1 MRDDAVQKV
10 GEPAD
15 AGAPR
20 PPDTLVA
27 GRYRLG
33 EPLGQGAVA
42 NVYRAVDVRL
52 DRQVA
57 VKVFHP
63 GQENV
68 VRARFGAE
76 ARALAR
82 LSHPGLVGIFD
93 AGVDDDRPYLVMQ
106 LVGGESLR
114 ERLLGG
120 PRSAG
125 EVLALGARLAA
136 ALAHVHANDVVH
148 RDVKPSNI
156 VLDADGA
163 PHLADFGIALLL
175 DVVRLTGANEIM
187 GTAAY
192 LAPEQILGEGVDAAA
207 DVYSLGLVL
216 LECLTGELEYPGVS
230 RVESALA
237 RLHRP
242 PRIPEG
248 IPTGLADLLR
258 AMTSRAAGDRPSA
271 SDCAARLVA
280 VAQHVSTARARRTA
294 VRRAVR
300 RRLMALPRPGTYR
313 TSAPLLSGWRRFVIA
328 GSGLAMAI
336 VASTWLFTS
345 LMPRMAPQP
354 TAENPLQQSV
364 PGPLVNVPQVVE
376 VPRGDSAMHIA
387 VGMSA
392 GGSAGPATSTGS
404 SSTPASTLA
413 TTDLSGSS
421 PVTLA
426 TTGIP
431 QDTTPLYST
440 QDSPVPTGDS
450 GPSNGHGPEISP
462 TDGSSTDGSPSSD
475 APSGTPTQDT
485 SPDDTGDQSSIDT
498 STEPPP
504 TTTTKPTRTLR

>member
-1 MRDDAVQKV
+1 MRDDAVETA
-10 GEPAD
+10 GEPAQ

-27 GRYRLG
+27 GRYRLD
-33 EPLGQGAVA
+33 EPLGKGAVA

-52 DRQVA
+52 DRKVA

-106 LVGGESLR
+106 LVDGESLR

-120 PRSAG
+120 PLSTG
-125 EVLALGARLAA
+125 EVLTLGARLAA
-136 ALAHVHANDVVH
+136 ALAHVHTNDVVH

-156 VLDADGA
+156 VLDADGS

-175 DVVRLTGANEIM
+175 DVVRMTGANEIM

-192 LAPEQILGEGVDAAA
+192 LAPEQILGEGVVAAA

-242 PRIPEG
+242 PRMPEG
-248 IPTGLADLLR
+248 IPGGLADLLR
-258 AMTSRAAGDRPSA
+258 AMTSRASGDRPSA
-271 SDCAARLVA
+271 ADCAVRLTA
-280 VAQHVSTARARRTA
+280 VAQRGTTAGARRAA
-294 VRRAVR
+294 VRRTVR
-300 RRLMALPRPGTYR
+300 RRLAALPRPGTYR
-313 TSAPLLSGWRRFVIA
+313 TSAPLLSGWRRFAIA

-345 LMPRMAPQP
+345 LMPRVAPQP
-354 TAENPLQQSV
+354 TAEDPLQQSV
-364 PGPLVNVPQVVE
+364 PGPLVNLPQVE
-376 VPRGDSAMHIA
+376 VPRGDSAVHIA
-387 VGMSA
+387 DGMSTGA
-392 GGSAGPATSTGS
+392 SAGSATDPLLSPTVGSSPATTDLTGSSPVTTVPTGVPDDPATYQYSTQESPIQIEGSSDDGDTTDVGPTGS
-404 SSTPASTLA
+404 SST
-413 TTDLSGSS
+413 
-421 PVTLA
+421 
-426 TTGIP
+426 
-431 QDTTPLYST
+431 
-440 QDSPVPTGDS
+440 
-450 GPSNGHGPEISP
+450 
-462 TDGSSTDGSPSSD
+462 DGSSSSD
-475 APSGTPTQDT
+475 TPTLDT
-485 SPDDTGDQSSIDT
+485 TSNDDTGDQSTGAS
-498 STEPPP
+498 SEPP
-504 TTTTKPTRTLR
+504 TTTTQPTRILR